1 MPGSATGSM
10 RRGWK
15 SALLGMGA
23 IASVPTA
30 ILIADDYIDRTNG
43 SQLRRHQRAK
53 IELWKEDAEGFI
65 ITTVDRISNSVG
77 RIRSP
82 RKETPS
88 TTTAPENHAA
98 LPFPIP
104 LEEALEDRLSFKK
117 LGLDP
122 PTALLAQEFSPQVL
136 EIRKRAESL
145 SGGPLPL
152 PRFTDSELMRY
163 AIHHGFLR
171 AHGDAAR
178 QRALHHAALAAA
190 ETARWIINYPFASEN
205 QLQRFSHLIWWTQSP
220 TTSRPVLNVDIG
232 RAVHECRG
240 PEAVAFANAV
250 VTHVERAVHTR
261 LEDAP
266 KGHDRVDVVVYA
278 AGTSAFS
285 ASRAAR
291 VLRSVVTTLSHHY
304 PGRLH
309 ELTLLDL
316 PRVLL
321 WLVTGAKKLVHKETA
336 KKVVLVSSIDWKKED
351 LGDGDDD
358 DDSDVGIDD

>member
-1 MPGSATGSM
+1 MSG
-10 RRGWK
+10 
-15 SALLGMGA
+15 
-23 IASVPTA
+23 
-30 ILIADDYIDRTNG
+30 
-43 SQLRRHQRAK
+43 
-53 IELWKEDAEGFI
+53 
-65 ITTVDRISNSVG
+65 
-77 RIRSP
+77 
-82 RKETPS
+82 
-88 TTTAPENHAA
+88 
-98 LPFPIP
+98 
-104 LEEALEDRLSFKK
+104 
-117 LGLDP
+117 
-122 PTALLAQEFSPQVL
+122 
-136 EIRKRAESL
+136 
-145 SGGPLPL
+145 GGPLPL

-171 AHGDAAR
+171 ARGDAAR
-178 QRALHHAALAAA
+178 HRALHHAALAAA
-190 ETARWIINYPFASEN
+190 ESAQWIVSYPFASDKE
-205 QLQRFSHLIWWTQSP
+205 LERFSHLIWWTISP
-220 TTSRPVLNVDIG
+220 GTSRPVLNVDIG

-278 AGTSAFS
+278 SGTSAFS

-321 WLVTGAKKLVHKETA
+321 WLVTGAKKLVHQETA
-336 KKVVLVSSIDWKKED
+336 RKVVLVSSIDWKKEELD
-351 LGDGDDD
+351 S
-358 DDSDVGIDD
+358 DDSNGGIDE

>member
-152 PRFTDSELMRY
+152 PRFTDSELMR
-163 AIHHGFLR
+163 G
-171 AHGDAAR
+171 
-178 QRALHHAALAAA
+178 
-190 ETARWIINYPFASEN
+190 
-205 QLQRFSHLIWWTQSP
+205 FSHLIWWTQSP

-240 PEAVAFANAV
+240 SEAVAFANAV